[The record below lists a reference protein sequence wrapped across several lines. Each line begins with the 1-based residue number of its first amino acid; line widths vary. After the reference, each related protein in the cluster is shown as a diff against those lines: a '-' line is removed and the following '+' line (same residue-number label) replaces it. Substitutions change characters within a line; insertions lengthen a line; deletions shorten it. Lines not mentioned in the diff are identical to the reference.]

1 MQKFSVL
8 NFLINF
14 IVAMATGAL
23 TFLIGRDSLNLET
36 GSMAAAAF
44 AGAVSCSFLE
54 CFLCLTCT
62 CSPPSNL
69 HSNSIFVMRPPGIS
83 QLKIESGKLHTLS
96 GKQLYHILSSVILL
110 LSEKSKRS

>member
-14 IVAMATGAL
+14 IVAMATGVL

-44 AGAVSCSFLE
+44 A
-54 CFLCLTCT
+54 
-62 CSPPSNL
+62 
-69 HSNSIFVMRPPGIS
+69 
-83 QLKIESGKLHTLS
+83 
-96 GKQLYHILSSVILL
+96 
-110 LSEKSKRS
+110 